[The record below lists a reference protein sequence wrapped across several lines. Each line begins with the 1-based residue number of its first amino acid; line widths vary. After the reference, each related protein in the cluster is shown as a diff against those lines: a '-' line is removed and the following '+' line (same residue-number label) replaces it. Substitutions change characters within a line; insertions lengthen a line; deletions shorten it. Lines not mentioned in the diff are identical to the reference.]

1 MSVNRQRRRTG
12 VIAACSMALCCFTSV
27 SFAQVGSF
35 GGPGGASLSPPPVVN
50 NRDDPFTKPSREY
63 SALPVGSWLLYPT
76 VFFGAMYDD
85 NVNQS
90 PGPANRTSSPG
101 GRIVPSLLAE
111 ATDGIHKSTFYG
123 MLDARGY
130 TANNTGNGDVVA
142 ARSGFIQRYQPLSD
156 LVFTAQADYT
166 RQRDLFSTFGIDH
179 SVTTLNP
186 TAIGL
191 SPVVNPLTYN
201 QGSVTATVQKN
212 FDRAFVNFGASVVD
226 IVYDTDPLL
235 LAPSPDGITY
245 TGVARGG
252 FWFTP
257 FLYAY
262 AEGSADQRRFNNDM
276 FNSSGYRT
284 VAGIG
289 SDQIGLFRGEVYGGY
304 QSQKHDF
311 APLGTVN
318 GTVLGGRIYYY
329 PTRDLTF
336 SAAVDE
342 SLGVSLLEVVPG
354 ALGTSTRATT
364 ALAQATYA
372 LAKEWAASARFGF
385 IHTTFVDTIRRDDA
399 WTAGATVTYSVWQ
412 NFGLTLDYQYVQL
425 NSNVPLQS
433 FTRNVVMLGGTYK
446 Y

>member
-1 MSVNRQRRRTG
+1 
-12 VIAACSMALCCFTSV
+12 
-27 SFAQVGSF
+27 VGSF
-35 GGPGGASLSPPPVVN
+35 GGTGGPSLSVPPVVVN
-50 NRDDPFTKPSREY
+50 NRDDPFGKPGREY
-63 SALPVGSWLLYPT
+63 GALPVGSWLLYPT

-90 PGPANRTSSPG
+90 PGPANKTSSFG
-101 GRIVPSLLAE
+101 GRLVPSLLAE
-111 ATDGIHKSTFYG
+111 TTDGIHKSTFYG
-123 MLDARGY
+123 MMDARGY
-130 TANNTGNGDVVA
+130 TASSTSNGDVVS
-142 ARSGFIQRYQPLSD
+142 ARTGFVQRYQPMPD
-156 LVFTAQADYT
+156 LVFNAQADYT

-201 QGSVTATVQKN
+201 QGSVTASVQKT
-212 FDRAFVNFGASVVD
+212 FDRAFINIGGSVVD

-235 LAPSPDGITY
+235 QAPSPNGITY

-262 AEGSADQRRFNNDM
+262 TEGSVDQRRFADDH

-284 VAGIG
+284 VGGIG
-289 SDQIGLFRGEVYGGY
+289 TDQIGLFRGEVYGGY
-304 QSQKHDF
+304 QSEKHDF

-318 GTVLGGRIYYY
+318 GTVFGGRVYYY
-329 PTRDLTF
+329 PTRYLTL
-336 SAAVDE
+336 SASVDE
-342 SLGVSLLEVVPG
+342 SLGVSLLETVPG
-354 ALGTSTRATT
+354 ALGTNTKSTA

-372 LAKEWAASARFGF
+372 LAREWAASARFGF
-385 IHTTFVDTIRRDDA
+385 IHTDFVDTIRRDDA
-399 WTAGATVTYSVWQ
+399 WTAGATVTYSVWA

-433 FTRNVVMLGGTYK
+433 FTRNVVTLGGTYK